1 MQDDYRI
8 SYHKKLLEQ
17 MLKAIEDGVELMVGE

>member
-1 MQDDYRI
+1 M

>member
-1 MQDDYRI
+1 M

-17 MLKAIEDGVELMVGE
+17 MLEAIEDGVELMVGE